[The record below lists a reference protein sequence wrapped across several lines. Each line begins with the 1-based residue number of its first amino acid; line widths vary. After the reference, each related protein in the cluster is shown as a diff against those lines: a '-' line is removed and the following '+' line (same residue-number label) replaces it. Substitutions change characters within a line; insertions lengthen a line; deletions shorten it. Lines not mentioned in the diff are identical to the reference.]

1 MNSHSTAEATAEAAA
16 EVTIEVE
23 ALKPPLSRGE
33 AFENLAFTLCKVA
46 TFALFTGRFALPLA
60 ALGAATF
67 FLLAHFNGKRDTR
80 CLFKHP
86 LLIAA
91 FWALVALGWVWWNYG
106 RRA

>member
-1 MNSHSTAEATAEAAA
+1 MNASPTSELQASPA
-16 EVTIEVE
+16 
-23 ALKPPLSRGE
+23 PLSRGE
-33 AFENLAFTLCKVA
+33 AFEKLAFTLCKIA

-67 FLLAHFNGKRDTR
+67 FVLAHFNGKRDSR

-91 FWALVALGWVWWNYG
+91 FWLGITAVWAWVNYG
-106 RRA
+106 RT